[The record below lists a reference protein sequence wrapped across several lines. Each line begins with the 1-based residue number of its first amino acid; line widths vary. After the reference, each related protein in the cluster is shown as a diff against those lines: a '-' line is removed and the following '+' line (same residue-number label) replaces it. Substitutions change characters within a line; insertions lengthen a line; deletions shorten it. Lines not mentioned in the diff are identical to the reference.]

1 MAETEVKKINGKTI
15 CDDTA
20 REIANSAVKTV
31 NGVSPDNDGNVV
43 VTAGEEQIRA
53 YVEEILLGFTMEN
66 WTITYTDIGDAL
78 VQIPVSDELS
88 TQWTFTMED
97 DSVVTKTIGYQDG
110 VIDIEKVRTWKIPEG
125 KVRLV
130 QEGETVIWER
140 AAYPE
145 KRPFSV
151 MSWAEIGAVCDA
163 GLASEYWSLGDEKT
177 IALTTG
183 EEITFQILAF
193 NHDIGENYETLPMTL
208 IMMNLMKEEKSFLGD
223 VTESSENY
231 ITWESSYIRSYLND
245 EIYQT
250 LPSELR
256 AIIKPTRK
264 ISAKG
269 RTTNT
274 TQTIDMLWLL
284 SMSELDRANSGHAIE
299 GNSYDDITNI
309 LHKMKFLNNGNKIE
323 VSSNSSSV
331 PKFPHWLTRSIQITS
346 SYSTSRC
353 YVIYINTIESIDF
366 SYTNDY
372 VDVQNGVCFGFCV

>member
-110 VIDIEKVRTWKIPEG
+110 MIDIERVRTWKIPEG

-151 MSWAEIGAVCDA
+151 MSWAEIGVVCDA

-208 IMMNLMKEEKSFLGD
+208 IMMHLMEEDQPFDTTS
-223 VTESSENY
+223 ESSGDP
-231 ITWESSYIRSYLND
+231 ITWKTSQIRSYLNND
-245 EIYQT
+245 IYLT

-256 AIIKPTRK
+256 AILKPARK
-264 ISAKG
+264 ISAAG

-274 TQTIDMLWLL
+274 IQTIDKLWLL
-284 SMSELDRANSGHAIE
+284 SISELG
-299 GNSYDDITNI
+299 
-309 LHKMKFLNNGNKIE
+309 
-323 VSSNSSSV
+323 
-331 PKFPHWLTRSIQITS
+331 ITS
-346 SYSTSRC
+346 SSIHVASEGNLYEDIKDIMHIHKFNNNGDTIKRSNTTITMPKWFTRSFDISVSAVSSKIYCAYCSGLDSTNFTWGGSSLE
-353 YVIYINTIESIDF
+353 VS
-366 SYTNDY
+366 
-372 VDVQNGVCFGFCV
+372 NGICFGFCV

>member
-43 VTAGEEQIRA
+43 VTAEEEQIRA

-88 TQWTFTMED
+88 TQWTFTLED

-163 GLASEYWSLGDEKT
+163 GLASKYWSLGDEKT

-208 IMMNLMKEEKSFLGD
+208 IMMHLMEEDRAFDTRS
-223 VTESSENY
+223 ESTGKY
-231 ITWESSYIRSYLND
+231 FTWETSQTRSYLNND
-245 EIYQT
+245 IYLT

-256 AIIKPTRK
+256 AILKPARK
-264 ISAKG
+264 ISAAG
-269 RTTNT
+269 RTTDT
-274 TQTIDMLWLL
+274 IQTIDKLWLL
-284 SMSELDRANSGHAIE
+284 SFSELGIKNNYVASE
-299 GNSYDDITNI
+299 GNLYEDIQGIMNI
-309 LHKMKFLNNGNKIE
+309 RKFKNNGNTINYTSSIITMPYWFTRSFD
-323 VSSNSSSV
+323 VSNTSSSSRV
-331 PKFPHWLTRSIQITS
+331 YLAYCKLIDSTYLTS
-346 SYSTSRC
+346 SST
-353 YVIYINTIESIDF
+353 TIGSKSGI
-366 SYTNDY
+366 
-372 VDVQNGVCFGFCV
+372 CFGFCV

>member
-43 VTAGEEQIRA
+43 VTAEEEQIRA

-88 TQWTFTMED
+88 TQWTFTLED

-163 GLASEYWSLGDEKT
+163 GLASKYWSLGDEKT

-208 IMMNLMKEEKSFLGD
+208 IMMHLMEEDRAFDTRS
-223 VTESSENY
+223 ESTGKY
-231 ITWESSYIRSYLND
+231 FTWETSQTRSYLNNN
-245 EIYQT
+245 IYLT

-256 AIIKPTRK
+256 AILKPARK
-264 ISAKG
+264 ISAAG
-269 RTTNT
+269 RTTDT
-274 TQTIDMLWLL
+274 IQTIDKLWLL
-284 SMSELDRANSGHAIE
+284 SFSELGIKNNYVASE
-299 GNSYDDITNI
+299 GNLYEDIQGIMNI
-309 LHKMKFLNNGNKIE
+309 RKFKNNGNTINYTSSSITMPYWFTRSFD
-323 VSSNSSSV
+323 VSNSSASSRV
-331 PKFPHWLTRSIQITS
+331 YLAYCKLIDSTFLTS
-346 SYSTSRC
+346 SST
-353 YVIYINTIESIDF
+353 TIGSKSGI
-366 SYTNDY
+366 
-372 VDVQNGVCFGFCV
+372 CFGFCV

>member
-43 VTAGEEQIRA
+43 VTAEEEQIRA

-88 TQWTFTMED
+88 TQWTFTLED

-151 MSWAEIGAVCDA
+151 MSWAEIGVVCDA

-208 IMMNLMKEEKSFLGD
+208 IMMHLMEEDKEIDTRS
-223 VTESSENY
+223 ESTGKY
-231 ITWESSYIRSYLND
+231 FTWETSQIRSYLNNN
-245 EIYQT
+245 IYLT

-256 AIIKPTRK
+256 AILKPARK
-264 ISAKG
+264 ISAAG
-269 RTTNT
+269 RTTDT
-274 TQTIDMLWLL
+274 IQTIDKLWLL
-284 SMSELDRANSGHAIE
+284 SFSELGIKNSYVASE
-299 GNSYDDITNI
+299 GNLYEDILGIMNF
-309 LHKMKFLNNGNKIE
+309 HKFKNNGNTI
-323 VSSNSSSV
+323 SGSSSSITMHNW
-331 PKFPHWLTRSIQITS
+331 FTRSFDVSNTSASSRVYYVYCKYIDSTSLTS
-346 SYSTSRC
+346 SSL
-353 YVIYINTIESIDF
+353 TIGSKSGI
-366 SYTNDY
+366 
-372 VDVQNGVCFGFCV
+372 CFGFCV

>member
-110 VIDIEKVRTWKIPEG
+110 MIDIEKVRTWKIPEG
-125 KVRLV
+125 KARLV

-151 MSWAEIGAVCDA
+151 MSWAEIGVVCDA

-208 IMMNLMKEEKSFLGD
+208 IMMHLMEEDRAFDTTS
-223 VTESSENY
+223 ESDGNY
-231 ITWESSYIRSYLND
+231 ITWETSQIRSYLNND
-245 EIYQT
+245 IYLT

-256 AIIKPTRK
+256 AILKPARK
-264 ISAKG
+264 ISAAG

-274 TQTIDMLWLL
+274 IQTIDKLWLL
-284 SMSELDRANSGHAIE
+284 STSELGITSLSTDDVASE
-299 GNSYDDITNI
+299 GNSYEDIEDI
-309 LHKMKFLNNGNKIE
+309 MHIRKFNNNGSTIE
-323 VSSNSSSV
+323 YSNSTIDM
-331 PKFPHWLTRSIQITS
+331 PRWFTRSFDISAYLGSPRIYCAYCGYLYSSSFSWTGLSLTS
-346 SYSTSRC
+346 K
-353 YVIYINTIESIDF
+353 
-366 SYTNDY
+366 
-372 VDVQNGVCFGFCV
+372 NGICFGFCV

>member
-208 IMMNLMKEEKSFLGD
+208 IMMHLMEEDKAFD
-223 VTESSENY
+223 TSSEELGY
-231 ITWESSYIRSYLND
+231 PITWETSQIRSYLNND
-245 EIYQT
+245 ICLT

-256 AIIKPTRK
+256 AILKPARK
-264 ISAKG
+264 ISAAG
-269 RTTNT
+269 RTTDT
-274 TQTIDMLWLL
+274 IQTIDKLWLL
-284 SMSELDRANSGHAIE
+284 SISELGMKNNYVASE
-299 GNSYDDITNI
+299 GNLYEDIQGIMNI
-309 LHKMKFLNNGNKIE
+309 HKFKNNGNTI
-323 VSSNSSSV
+323 SGSSSSITMHGW
-331 PKFPHWLTRSIQITS
+331 FTRSFDVTNTS
-346 SYSTSRC
+346 SSSKVYYVFSKFIDSTSLTSSLLAIRSKS
-353 YVIYINTIESIDF
+353 SI
-366 SYTNDY
+366 
-372 VDVQNGVCFGFCV
+372 CFGFCV